1 MENNICP
8 ITVIKPD
15 IRLRPYVRYYYILNT
30 HEDIEVLTF
39 PLGCPQIIFHKNSP
53 LFIPELSSFQDR
65 FTISG
70 QVNFPAHV
78 ASRGVTEMIVVVFHP
93 HTIGPFIQTLPSAF
107 YNREIAGYDLENSDL
122 NEFAARIFDT
132 EDNNI
137 CVRIIE
143 KWLLHKLASARF
155 DFYSERMGMA
165 IRALMN
171 DPSEKINALASK
183 CCLGPKQ
190 FSRVFNAHVGM
201 MPKEYARI
209 VRFQKVLWM
218 LQNDCCDY
226 TEIAFS
232 CGYSDQ
238 SHLIREFRE
247 FSTLTPA
254 SIPRPYSN
262 LFSIPS

>member
-1 MENNICP
+1 MENNACS
-8 ITVIKPD
+8 ITFINPD
-15 IRLRPYVRYYYILNT
+15 IRLRPYVRYFYILKNLD
-30 HEDIEVLTF
+30 DIEVLTF
-39 PLGCPQIIFHKNSP
+39 PTGCPQIIFHKKSP
-53 LFIPELSSFQDR
+53 LFIPELSVFQDR

-78 ASRGVTEMIVVVFHP
+78 ASRSGTEMIVAVFHP
-93 HTIGPFIQTLPSAF
+93 HTIGTFIQTPPSAF
-107 YNREIAGYDLENSDL
+107 YNREIAGYDLENSVINKL
-122 NEFAARIFDT
+122 AARIFDT

-143 KWLLHKLASARF
+143 KWLLHKLVSARP
-155 DFYSERMGMA
+155 DIYSERMAMA

-171 DPSEKINALASK
+171 NPSEKINSLASK

-218 LQNDCCDY
+218 LQNDCRDY

-238 SHLIREFRE
+238 SHFIREFRE
-247 FSTLTPA
+247 FSTLTPT
-254 SIPRPYSN
+254 SIPRPYSS

>member
-78 ASRGVTEMIVVVFHP
+78 ASLGATEMIVAVFHP
-93 HTIGPFIQTLPSAF
+93 HTIGTFIQTPPSAF
-107 YNREIAGYDLENSDL
+107 YNREIAGYDLENSDI
-122 NEFAARIFDT
+122 NELAARVFDT

-143 KWLLHKLASARF
+143 KWLLHKLASARY

-218 LQNDCCDY
+218 LQNDCRDY

-247 FSTLTPA
+247 FSTLTPT